1 MFGTLFLKECKEI
14 LKSVTFY
21 IFLACMVV
29 FFVTQMGEF
38 EGVTKPIPGQESYG
52 VKNSNDEKVIMN
64 STITEL
70 VLEYDVGEYV
80 TYPIGFYKKV
90 ILNEQQQK
98 QVSGIIQELTGLNEQ
113 QLQTNIKEYWNDVRN
128 NSDGGYVESSRLP
141 KDKFPVKAN
150 LSYQKFLDYMGQIND
165 LLGGGSKYKPEDVS
179 RNAKVPMTYAD
190 ALKEYED
197 IVYKDNVSRAY
208 SRLFSDYMGIVLGIL
223 PVFLAV
229 TRGLRDKRA
238 KASEVIFS
246 KKTSSLSIIVPRY
259 AATVAMIFIPVLLLS
274 ITPTLQSLYCASNN
288 GVQVDYFAFIK
299 VIFGWLLPTILVS
312 VSVGFF
318 FTELT
323 DGPLGILIQ
332 GVWWLVSIF
341 LSMGNLVGNVGWNL
355 IPRFNTVGAYEKYNE
370 VFYQLVINRLFYS
383 LIGIILLLAT
393 VGIYQLKR
401 KGALNINGKILS
413 NRKGKLEV

>member
-21 IFLACMVV
+21 IFLACMVA

-52 VKNSNDEKVIMN
+52 VKNSSDEKVIMN
-64 STITEL
+64 STITQL
-70 VLEYDVGEYV
+70 VLEYDEGEYV

-98 QVSGIIQELTGLNEQ
+98 QVGEILKEITGLEGQ
-113 QLQTNIKEYWNDVRN
+113 QLNIKIKEYWDDVKSK
-128 NSDGGYVESSRLP
+128 SDGGYVNSSRLP
-141 KDKFPVKAN
+141 KDKFQVKGN
-150 LSYQKFLDYMGQIND
+150 LSYQQFLDYMGQIND
-165 LLGGGSKYKPEDVS
+165 LLGGGSKYKPESVS
-179 RNAKVPMTYAD
+179 SNAKVPKTYED

-246 KKTSSLSIIVPRY
+246 KRASSLSIIVPRY
-259 AATVAMIFIPVLLLS
+259 VATVAMILIPVLLLS
-274 ITPTLQSLYCASNN
+274 VTPNLQSLYCASNN
-288 GVQVDYFAFIK
+288 GVQVDYFAFVK
-299 VIFGWLLPTILVS
+299 VIFAWLLPTILVS

-323 DGPLGILIQ
+323 DGPVGILIQ

-370 VFYQLVINRLFYS
+370 VFNQLVINRLFYS
-383 LIGIILLLAT
+383 FIGIILL
-393 VGIYQLKR
+393 VGSIGIYQLKR